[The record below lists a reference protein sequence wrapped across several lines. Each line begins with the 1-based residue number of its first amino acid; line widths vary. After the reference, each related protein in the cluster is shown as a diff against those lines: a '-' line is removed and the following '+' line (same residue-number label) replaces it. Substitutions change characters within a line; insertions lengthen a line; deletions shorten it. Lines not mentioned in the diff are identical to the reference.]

1 MRACLPRRKKN
12 ILINQSV
19 AKARFKHIFEIK
31 GVTEM
36 SSEDPIG
43 KRIHDRREAKK
54 ISQSQLAKLVGITP
68 ATIWNWETRGTHPRP
83 ETLAKVAAVL
93 EVSEDFLSDAQEEK
107 PYELP
112 MRRVSIPKVI
122 ENAKADIAALTGCDV
137 SHIKIQ
143 VTFED

>member
-1 MRACLPRRKKN
+1 
-12 ILINQSV
+12 
-19 AKARFKHIFEIK
+19 
-31 GVTEM
+31 M

-93 EVSEDFLSDAQEEK
+93 EVSEDFLSNADEAK
-107 PYELP
+107 AYEFP
-112 MRRVSIPKVI
+112 ARKGSVPKVI
-122 ENAKADIAALTGCDV
+122 ESAKAEIAELTGYDV
-137 SHIKIQ
+137 GHIKIQ

>member
-1 MRACLPRRKKN
+1 
-12 ILINQSV
+12 
-19 AKARFKHIFEIK
+19 
-31 GVTEM
+31 M

-93 EVSEDFLSDAQEEK
+93 EVSEDFLSGPEDEK
-107 PYELP
+107 PYGP
-112 MRRVSIPKVI
+112 PARSGSVPKVI
-122 ENAKADIAALTGCDV
+122 ENAKADIAQLTGFDV

>member
-1 MRACLPRRKKN
+1 
-12 ILINQSV
+12 
-19 AKARFKHIFEIK
+19 
-31 GVTEM
+31 M

-68 ATIWNWETRGTHPRP
+68 ATIWNWETKGTHPRP

-93 EVSEDFLSDAQEEK
+93 EVSEDFLSSAQEEK
-107 PYELP
+107 TYAPP
-112 MRRVSIPKVI
+112 TRKGSVPKVI
-122 ENAKADIAALTGCDV
+122 ENAKAEISELTGYDV